1 MVTMQDYIYEEKEVL
16 STILKK
22 NDFSTRK
29 QMKKTTNLLML
40 ATGSSYNACLA
51 AKLALESYGELTVD
65 IQEPFHF
72 AHYGKLSPSIDTVI
86 AVSQSGKS
94 ASTVEAVKMIQKQEI
109 PIIAVTND
117 VQSPLA
123 LEATQIIDL
132 GAGIETVGFVT
143 KGYSATVLQLLLLG
157 LGIGISKNNISKEI
171 EQNYM
176 QQLQKI
182 IDHLPVIIQKTEE
195 FFDEYQSL
203 FRLTQRFITIGYGP
217 NWGTA
222 KEAETKLT
230 ETIRVPS
237 QGFELEAYMHGPYL
251 EADAS
256 HLLFFIEGDN
266 ENKERSQKLRR
277 YMSQYVG
284 EALTITTKKA
294 RDEKTLGLA
303 IECDEYL
310 SILALVVPF
319 QLFAYKIAAAKGI
332 DLNKKI
338 FEDFD
343 TVLKSKL

>member
-1 MVTMQDYIYEEKEVL
+1 MHVICHSCGGIDIGIAMDPIEGGMSQAYAEHRIWHMLNGETAQTEYVDVDVQVGEEPIYEEKEVL

-29 QMKKTTNLLML
+29 QIEKTTNLLML

-51 AKLALESYGELTVD
+51 AKPALESYGELTVD

-157 LGIGISKNNISKEI
+157 LGIGISKIIS
-171 EQNYM
+171 
-176 QQLQKI
+176 
-182 IDHLPVIIQKTEE
+182 
-195 FFDEYQSL
+195 
-203 FRLTQRFITIGYGP
+203 
-217 NWGTA
+217 A
-222 KEAETKLT
+222 KK
-230 ETIRVPS
+230 
-237 QGFELEAYMHGPYL
+237 
-251 EADAS
+251 
-256 HLLFFIEGDN
+256 
-266 ENKERSQKLRR
+266 
-277 YMSQYVG
+277 
-284 EALTITTKKA
+284 
-294 RDEKTLGLA
+294 
-303 IECDEYL
+303 
-310 SILALVVPF
+310 
-319 QLFAYKIAAAKGI
+319 
-332 DLNKKI
+332 
-338 FEDFD
+338 
-343 TVLKSKL
+343 

>member
-51 AKLALESYGELTVD
+51 AKPALESYGELTVD

-143 KGYSATVLQLLLLG
+143 KGYSANDKPNASAFFSAST
-157 LGIGISKNNISKEI
+157 N
-171 EQNYM
+171 
-176 QQLQKI
+176 
-182 IDHLPVIIQKTEE
+182 PVGK
-195 FFDEYQSL
+195 
-203 FRLTQRFITIGYGP
+203 
-217 NWGTA
+217 
-222 KEAETKLT
+222 
-230 ETIRVPS
+230 
-237 QGFELEAYMHGPYL
+237 
-251 EADAS
+251 
-256 HLLFFIEGDN
+256 
-266 ENKERSQKLRR
+266 
-277 YMSQYVG
+277 
-284 EALTITTKKA
+284 
-294 RDEKTLGLA
+294 
-303 IECDEYL
+303 
-310 SILALVVPF
+310 
-319 QLFAYKIAAAKGI
+319 
-332 DLNKKI
+332 
-338 FEDFD
+338 
-343 TVLKSKL
+343 

>member
-51 AKLALESYGELTVD
+51 AKPALESYGELTVD

-72 AHYGKLSPSIDTVI
+72 AHYGKFSPSIDTVI

>member
-51 AKLALESYGELTVD
+51 AKPALESYGELTVD

-256 HLLFFIEGDN
+256 HLL
-266 ENKERSQKLRR
+266 
-277 YMSQYVG
+277 
-284 EALTITTKKA
+284 
-294 RDEKTLGLA
+294 
-303 IECDEYL
+303 
-310 SILALVVPF
+310 
-319 QLFAYKIAAAKGI
+319 
-332 DLNKKI
+332 
-338 FEDFD
+338 
-343 TVLKSKL
+343 

>member
-51 AKLALESYGELTVD
+51 AKPALESYGELTVD

-176 QQLQKI
+176 QQLHKI
-182 IDHLPVIIQKTEE
+182 INHLPVIIQKTEE
-195 FFDEYQSL
+195 FFDEHQSL
-203 FRLTQRFITIGYGP
+203 FRLTQRFMVMVQTGEQR
-217 NWGTA
+217 
-222 KEAETKLT
+222 KK
-230 ETIRVPS
+230 
-237 QGFELEAYMHGPYL
+237 
-251 EADAS
+251 
-256 HLLFFIEGDN
+256 
-266 ENKERSQKLRR
+266 QKR
-277 YMSQYVG
+277 
-284 EALTITTKKA
+284 
-294 RDEKTLGLA
+294 
-303 IECDEYL
+303 
-310 SILALVVPF
+310 
-319 QLFAYKIAAAKGI
+319 
-332 DLNKKI
+332 N
-338 FEDFD
+338 
-343 TVLKSKL
+343 